1 MSVKFFN
8 PAKKGEIHE
17 MEQDLNSSKIEKQK
31 NALKRI
37 IGAMTIG
44 KDVSMLF
51 PHVVKCINTSD
62 LELKKLVY
70 LYVMNYAKS
79 QPDLVILS
87 VNTFVQDATKSPNP
101 LIRALAIR
109 TMGCIRLQK
118 IAEYLY
124 TPLRTALKDAD
135 PYVRKTAAIC
145 VAKLFDISPETVES
159 QGFIQILHDCLTD
172 SNPMVVS
179 NALAA
184 LTEIDEINGGGIFT
198 VTAANL
204 SKLLAALDESTEW
217 GQTVILN
224 ALSKYVPRDSREA
237 ENIADRITSR
247 LQHSNS
253 AVVLGAIR
261 LLMCYLDHIQ
271 SVEITRTLS
280 KKMSAPLITLLSK
293 EPEIQY
299 VALRNMSLI
308 LQKRPTIL
316 QHEMKVFFCK
326 YNDPIYVKMEKL
338 EIIIMLANAKNI
350 DQVLLEFKE
359 YATAADIEFVRR
371 AIRAIGRCAI
381 KLESSAEKCIHVL
394 LELIENGFN
403 PVVQESIIVIKDIF
417 RKYPN
422 RYESIIGKLCQNLDT
437 LDEPEAKAAMIWI
450 IGEYAKKIENAGP
463 LLKGFL
469 ENFLDEPVQ
478 VQLQL
483 LTATV
488 KLFLHRPKNSKSMLV
503 NVLNLATKECDDPD
517 LRDRGFIYWRLLSD
531 GPQAAAGVVLTEKPQ
546 IDDDTSR
553 FDPEI
558 LDDLVSEISNVAAVY
573 HKPAETFIKFRR
585 AGAHLKKKRQTAS
598 AQKESEPD
606 DIPIETLTIDLEK
619 TPVPTPSVDLLGI
632 GEPQQPRAQ
641 SPPSSN
647 SPIDNVQQPSSNTS
661 SDSEE
666 KTQAKLVLQP
676 ENGDGMAVAVGYV
689 KAGGQLFM
697 EISIANR
704 SQAPLSGFALQ
715 LNVNIV
721 GLKAGALSIPN
732 PIAPGS
738 STVARV
744 PLTMSLPDP
753 NTPPSPNLQVALK
766 NNIKI
771 YYFQDLI
778 PFKFVFDTAGE
789 LEKATFLSMWKSLP
803 DSCESSR
810 NIPAVRTKDAQ
821 AIQQFL
827 GQNNIFPIACRPLA
841 DKTVLYM
848 SASVQ
853 NNPVLVELTF
863 PSSAQSCNC
872 VTKTR
877 DSQAAMISQN
887 VLGTLLAAPRQ

>member
-1 MSVKFFN
+1 MQKELES
-8 PAKKGEIHE
+8 
-17 MEQDLNSSKIEKQK
+17 QKIEKQK
-31 NALKRI
+31 NALKRV

-51 PHVVKCINTSD
+51 PHVVKCINTND

-87 VNTFVQDATKSPNP
+87 VNTFVQDSTKNPNP
-101 LIRALAIR
+101 LVRALAIR

-124 TPLRTALKDAD
+124 HPLRTALKDKD

-145 VAKLFDISPETVES
+145 VAKLYDISPETVES
-159 QGFIQILHDCLTD
+159 QGFVQILHDLLAD

-184 LTEIDEINGGGIFT
+184 LTEIDESNGGGVFT
-198 VTAANL
+198 ITQANL
-204 SKLLAALDESTEW
+204 GSLLAALNECTEW

-224 ALSKYVPRDSREA
+224 ALAKYVPRDSREA
-237 ENIADRITSR
+237 ESICDRITAR

-261 LLMCYLDHIQ
+261 VLMCYLDSIK
-271 SVEITRTLS
+271 SVEISRNLS
-280 KKMSAPLITLLSK
+280 RKMSAPLVTLLSK

-308 LQKRPTIL
+308 LQKRPDIL

-338 EIIIMLANAKNI
+338 EIIIALANERNI

-359 YATAADIEFVRR
+359 YATAADIELVRR
-371 AIRAIGRCAI
+371 SIRAIGRCAI
-381 KLESSAEKCIHVL
+381 KLEKSAERCIHVL

-450 IGEYAKKIENAGP
+450 IGEYAKKIENSGV

-469 ENFLDEPVQ
+469 ENFLDESVE

-488 KLFLHRPKNSKSMLV
+488 KLFLHRPKNSKKMLLD
-503 NVLNLATKECDDPD
+503 VLNLATKECDDPD

-531 GPQAAAGVVLTEKPQ
+531 GPKAAEGVVLTEKPVLM
-546 IDDDTSR
+546 DDTHT

-558 LDDLVSEISNVAAVY
+558 LNDLIAELSNVASVY
-573 HKPAETFIKFRR
+573 HKPADTFVKYRR
-585 AGAHLKKKRQTAS
+585 PGSHLKKPKATPKPEDTEVPPVETLNIS
-598 AQKESEPD
+598 LSKESTPA
-606 DIPIETLTIDLEK
+606 PPIDL
-619 TPVPTPSVDLLGI
+619 LNI
-632 GEPQQPRAQ
+632 GEPDAPEPEPQPVA
-641 SPPSSN
+641 PPSE
-647 SPIDNVQQPSSNTS
+647 V
-661 SDSEE
+661 
-666 KTQAKLVLQP
+666 KTQPKVVLPP
-676 ENGDGMAVAVGYV
+676 ENGDGMGVAVCYV
-689 KAGGQLFM
+689 LAREQVIM
-697 EISIANR
+697 ELSIVNK

-721 GLKAGALSIPN
+721 GLKLAAPLSISA
-732 PIAPGS
+732 PIAPGQ
-738 STVARV
+738 STVTRV
-744 PLTMSLPDP
+744 PLQFDAPP
-753 NTPPSPNLQVALK
+753 VNTPLSPHLQVALK
-766 NNIKI
+766 NNVKI

-778 PFKFVFDTAGE
+778 PFKLVF
-789 LEKATFLSMWKSLP
+789 S
-803 DSCESSR
+803 
-810 NIPAVRTKDAQ
+810 
-821 AIQQFL
+821 
-827 GQNNIFPIACRPLA
+827 A
-841 DKTVLYM
+841 D
-848 SASVQ
+848 
-853 NNPVLVELTF
+853 
-863 PSSAQSCNC
+863 
-872 VTKTR
+872 
-877 DSQAAMISQN
+877 
-887 VLGTLLAAPRQ
+887 G